1 MGKQFFALFVTLF
14 VFATAI
20 ASQPTQQPH
29 KKIALVLSGGGAK
42 GMAHIGALKVI
53 EQAGI
58 PIDYVVGTSM
68 GSIIGGL
75 YAIGYTPA
83 QLDSMVR
90 VQDWTTLLTD
100 RIQRR
105 DRNILERERAEKYLI
120 SYPIGKN
127 KGQADVAGGFI
138 KGENLSDLFNE
149 LTSGYNDS
157 IDFNRLPIP
166 FACVAYDITNGNE
179 TVYHSGILAK
189 CMRASMAIPGV
200 FTPVRDGDKV
210 LVDGGVINNFP
221 VDVAREMGADIVI
234 GIDVQSKLRTADD
247 LSGTLSVL
255 LQLVDLT
262 GNEKFRKNLDNTDTY
277 VKVDVEGYS
286 ASSFNAADI
295 IALIERGEKA
305 ANEYLPALLQA
316 KAQAGYID
324 SKLPP
329 RKPFQKES
337 LLGIRHISFKGIESD
352 DANWIINRC
361 NLHDNTLMT
370 LEQIKAVNTLIR
382 ANTSYEGAFYQ
393 LSAADNGRHDLTYT
407 LVKKNEDRIDLGIH
421 FDTDE
426 FISLAAQA
434 TFGLKTKLPQKF
446 IIDGRMGLRMHIG
459 TTYKIESSPLSSFD
473 IGYQFSYNDFDVF
486 DHSKKWFNTTH
497 RKHTVRTAYNNVW
510 IRNFR
515 FTIGG
520 MFEFYDFK
528 KFLFDS
534 ESVPEWFNTDHD
546 KHFTYFAT
554 LNYDTYDRAYYP
566 RNGVNFSA
574 AYHVYTDDLF
584 HYKGH
589 EPITAVS
596 GRFEGVIPITH
607 RFSLVPAAYT
617 RILFGSD
624 IPFTLRNLIGGD
636 MNGRYVEQQM
646 PFIGFVHPE
655 TCDNS
660 LVIASLKARQRMG
673 DSHYLILGGNYA
685 FASDM
690 PKDLL
695 QEERIYGGC
704 IGYGF
709 DSIGG
714 PLEISFNYIG
724 GRSNEVS
731 TYVNLG
737 FKF

>member
-1 MGKQFFALFVTLF
+1 
-14 VFATAI
+14 
-20 ASQPTQQPH
+20 
-29 KKIALVLSGGGAK
+29 
-42 GMAHIGALKVI
+42 MAHIGVLKVI

-105 DRNILERERAEKYLI
+105 DRNILERERSEKYLI
-120 SYPIGKN
+120 SYPLGKN
-127 KGQADVAGGFI
+127 KGQADVAGGLI

-166 FACVAYDITNGNE
+166 FACVAYDITSGNE

-234 GIDVQSKLRTADD
+234 GIDVQSKLRTADE
-247 LSGTLSVL
+247 LSGALSVL

-262 GNEKFRKNLDNTDTY
+262 GNEKFRKNLDDTDAY
-277 VKVDVEGYS
+277 VKVDVKGYS
-286 ASSFNAADI
+286 SSSFTTADI

-305 ANEYLPALLQA
+305 ANEHLPALLRA
-316 KAQAGYID
+316 KAQAGYIG
-324 SKLPP
+324 SMPPP
-329 RKPFQKES
+329 REPFQKEL
-337 LLGIRHISFKGIESD
+337 LLGIRHISFKGIEND
-352 DANWIINRC
+352 DARWITNRC
-361 NLHDNTLMT
+361 GLHDNTMMT
-370 LEQIKAVNTLIR
+370 LEQIKAVTTLIR

-407 LVKKNEDRIDLGIH
+407 LIKKHEDKLDLGIR
-421 FDTDE
+421 FDTEE
-426 FISLAAQA
+426 FISLAARG
-434 TFGLKTKLPQKF
+434 TFGLKTKLPQKI
-446 IIDGRMGLRMHIG
+446 IIDGRMGERMSVG
-459 TTYKIESSPLSSFD
+459 ATYKLESSPLSSFD
-473 IGYQFSYNDFDVF
+473 MGYQFAYNDYDVY
-486 DHSKKWFNTTH
+486 DDGKKWFNTTH
-497 RKHTVRTAYNNVW
+497 RKHTAHATYNNVW

-515 FTIGG
+515 FSIGAK
-520 MFEFYDFK
+520 FELYDFK

-534 ESVPEWFNTDHD
+534 ESDPEWFDIGD
-546 KHFTYFAT
+546 EKHFTYFAT

-566 RNGVNFSA
+566 RRGVNFSA
-574 AYHVYTDDLF
+574 SYHIYTDNLF
-584 HYKGH
+584 QYNNH
-589 EPITAVS
+589 EPISALS
-596 GRFEGVIPITH
+596 GRLEGVVPITN
-607 RFSLVPAAYT
+607 RFSLVPAAYM
-617 RILFGSD
+617 RMLFGTD
-624 IPFTLRNLIGGD
+624 IPFTLVNIIGGD
-636 MNGRYVEQQM
+636 GYKRYEEQQM
-646 PFIGFVHPE
+646 PFVGLTHVE
-655 TCDNS
+655 TCANS

-673 DSHYLILGGNYA
+673 GSHYLVLTGNYA
-685 FASDM
+685 ITSEK

-695 QEERIYGGC
+695 REERIYGGG

-714 PLEISFNYIG
+714 PLEISFNYAG
-724 GRSNEVS
+724 GRSNDVS
-731 TYVNLG
+731 TYINLG